1 MKFRWLKWLRLLA
14 LSAVVTTVPIAAADY
29 VLSQHALSVG
39 QAEADS
45 MAARYLARAET
56 TVAEALRVLAD
67 LRTSGRITCG
77 LADRTA
83 FGMTA
88 FNSEFIVQIGLT
100 DEAGTLI
107 CGEPMGALA
116 APARLPVAEKGDP
129 SVMLSV
135 LSDGKDKR
143 QAVVTLRVDD
153 RLRLVARLASRSLD
167 IEAGASYFEDAS
179 VTSIYLDD
187 GSEWSKFSGKWT
199 ESDQSAALVSTI
211 SSERYPIKVRVAV
224 DEMAAQKS
232 IAGLRAITII
242 LSTLA
247 GLGVFIIVT
256 WSMWRQSDGDSF
268 SRAVDN
274 HEFIPYYQ
282 PVFDLMTGEI
292 RGCEVLVR
300 WLRPD
305 GTMVAPGQF
314 LPYAE
319 ATGAIRDIT
328 RQLMTQTVADV
339 SDIYDKNPGL
349 KLAINLT
356 AMHFNDLEIMD
367 DIKRIYGNSKIRY
380 EQLCFEVTEQ
390 HPLKDLALSR
400 AIIGRIQA
408 LGASVAL
415 DDVGTGHGGLAY
427 LQKLGVDIIKIDKM
441 FIDHIGTDHS
451 SQTIVDTLVELGHQL
466 GLGIVAEGVERPDQV
481 EHLKSIGVVQAQGY
495 IYSPPIP
502 VKAFREFALKSLERS
517 KSGLGARSDKPVE
530 VSDSFASLTV
540 SVDDEGEDEAS
551 AA

>member
-1 MKFRWLKWLRLLA
+1 
-14 LSAVVTTVPIAAADY
+14 
-29 VLSQHALSVG
+29 
-39 QAEADS
+39 
-45 MAARYLARAET
+45 MAARYLVRAET

-67 LRTSGRITCG
+67 LRSSGHITCG
-77 LADRTA
+77 LADRTM

-88 FNSEFIVQIGLT
+88 FNSDFIVQIGLT

-135 LSDGKDKR
+135 LSDGKDRR

-153 RLRLVARLASRSLD
+153 RLRLVARLATRSLD

-179 VTSIYLDD
+179 VTSVYLDD
-187 GSEWSKFSGKWT
+187 GSEWSRFAGKWT

-224 DEMAAQKS
+224 DETAAQKS

-274 HEFIPYYQ
+274 HEFVPYYQ

-328 RQLMTQTVADV
+328 RQLMTQTVVDV
-339 SDIYDKNPGL
+339 ADIYDKNPGL

-517 KSGLGARSDKPVE
+517 KSGLGARTDKPVE

-540 SVDDEGEDEAS
+540 SVDDEDGDEAS

>member
-1 MKFRWLKWLRLLA
+1 MSVIITA
-14 LSAVVTTVPIAAADY
+14 LPITSADY
-29 VLSQHALSVG
+29 ILSRHAVATG
-39 QAEADS
+39 QTEAES
-45 MAARYLARAET
+45 MAGRYLARAEAA
-56 TVAEALRVLAD
+56 VSEGLRVLAD
-67 LRTSGRITCG
+67 LRTARRTSCSV
-77 LADRTA
+77 ADRTA
-83 FGMTA
+83 FGMAA
-88 FNSEFIVQIGLT
+88 FNSQFVIQIGLT

-153 RLRLVARLASRSLD
+153 RLRLVARLAERTLD
-167 IEAGASYFEDAS
+167 IAAGASYVENSSVAS
-179 VTSIYLDD
+179 VFLDD
-187 GSEWSKFSGKWT
+187 GSKWSVYGGKWDET
-199 ESDQSAALVSTI
+199 NDTTALVANA
-211 SSERYPIKVRVAV
+211 SSDRYPIRVRVAV
-224 DEMAAQKS
+224 DHEAALKS
-232 IAGLRAITII
+232 IEGLRTITII

-247 GLGVFIIVT
+247 GLGVFIIVM
-256 WSMWRQSDGDSF
+256 WSMWRQSEGDSF

-282 PVFDLMTGEI
+282 PVFDLMTGEV

-305 GTMVAPGQF
+305 GTMVPPGQF
-314 LPYAE
+314 LAYAE

-328 RQLMTQTVADV
+328 RQLMAQTVVDVADL
-339 SDIYDKNPGL
+339 YERFPNM

-367 DIKRIYGNSKIRY
+367 DIKRIYSNSKIRY

-408 LGASVAL
+408 LGAQVAL

-502 VKAFREFALKSLERS
+502 AKAFRDFVLKQMDAQ
-517 KSGLGARSDKPVE
+517 KSGRTALTDKAVE

-540 SVDDEGEDEAS
+540 EVDEEDKEAD

>member
-1 MKFRWLKWLRLLA
+1 MKLRWLKWLRLLG
-14 LSAVVTTVPIAAADY
+14 LSVVVTAVPIATGDY
-29 VLSQHALSVG
+29 ILSQHALSAG
-39 QAEADS
+39 QTEVDS
-45 MAARYLARAET
+45 MAARYLARAEA
-56 TVAEALRVLAD
+56 VVSESLRILAE
-67 LRTSGRITCG
+67 LRTADHKTCG
-77 LADRTA
+77 LDDRTA
-83 FGMTA
+83 YGMAA
-88 FNSEFIVQIGLT
+88 FNSEFITQIGLT
-100 DEAGTLI
+100 DGAGTLI

-116 APARLPVAEKGDP
+116 APARLPVSEKGDP

-153 RLRLVARLASRSLD
+153 NLRLVARISQRALD
-167 IEAGASYFEDAS
+167 LDVGASYFEGFSNAT
-179 VTSIYLDD
+179 VYLDD
-187 GSEWSKFSGKWT
+187 GSQWTQPASKWSENDKPHT
-199 ESDQSAALVSTI
+199 IAAMS
-211 SSERYPIKVRVAV
+211 SSERYPVKVRVVA
-224 DEMAAQKS
+224 DADAAQRS
-232 IAGLRAITII
+232 VAGLRTITIVV
-242 LSTLA
+242 STLA
-247 GLGVFIIVT
+247 GLGVFILVM

-268 SRAVDN
+268 SRAVEN

-282 PVFDLMTGEI
+282 PVFDLMTGEV

-305 GTMVAPGQF
+305 GTMVSPGQF

-328 RQLMTQTVADV
+328 RQLMAQTVIDV
-339 SDIYDKNPGL
+339 SDIYEKNPGL

-408 LGASVAL
+408 LGAQVAL

-451 SQTIVDTLVELGHQL
+451 SQMIVDTLVDLGHQL

-502 VKAFREFALKSLERS
+502 AKAFREFVQKSQVALHG
-517 KSGLGARSDKPVE
+517 GLGPRSDKPVE

-540 SVDDEGEDEAS
+540 SVDEDDEENAD

>member
-1 MKFRWLKWLRLLA
+1 MKLRWLKWLRLVGI
-14 LSAVVTTVPIAAADY
+14 SVVVTAVPIATGDY
-29 VLSQHALSVG
+29 VLSQHALSSG
-39 QAEADS
+39 QEEVDS
-45 MAARYLARAET
+45 MAARYVARAET
-56 TVAEALRVLAD
+56 VVAESLRVLAD
-67 LRTSGRITCG
+67 LRAGGHTSCS
-77 LADRTA
+77 LDDRTA
-83 FGMTA
+83 FGMAA
-88 FNSEFIVQIGLT
+88 FNSEFVIQTGLT

-153 RLRLVARLASRSLD
+153 RLRLVARLSQRSLD
-167 IEAGASYFEDAS
+167 LEAGASYFEDAS
-179 VTSIYLDD
+179 AVSVYLDD
-187 GSEWSKFSGKWT
+187 GSEWSRSSGKWS
-199 ESDQSAALVSTI
+199 ESDKSHTLVSMV
-211 SSERYPIKVRVAV
+211 SSERYPVKVRVVA
-224 DEMAAQKS
+224 DAAAAGKS
-232 IAGLRAITII
+232 IAGLRTVTII
-242 LSTLA
+242 VSTLA
-247 GLGVFIIVT
+247 GLGVFTLVV
-256 WSMWRQSDGDSF
+256 WSMWRQADGDSF

-274 HEFIPYYQ
+274 QEFIPYYQ

-300 WLRPD
+300 WQRPD
-305 GTMVAPGQF
+305 GTMVSPGQF

-328 RQLMTQTVADV
+328 RQLMAQTVVDV
-339 SDIYDKNPGL
+339 ADIYEKNPSL

-367 DIKRIYGNSKIRY
+367 DIKRIYGSSKIRY

-451 SQTIVDTLVELGHQL
+451 SQMIVDTLVDLGHQL

-502 VKAFREFALKSLERS
+502 AKAFREFVQKSQAALR
-517 KSGLGARSDKPVE
+517 SGLGQRSDKPVE

-540 SVDDEGEDEAS
+540 SVNEDEES
-551 AA
+551 SDAA